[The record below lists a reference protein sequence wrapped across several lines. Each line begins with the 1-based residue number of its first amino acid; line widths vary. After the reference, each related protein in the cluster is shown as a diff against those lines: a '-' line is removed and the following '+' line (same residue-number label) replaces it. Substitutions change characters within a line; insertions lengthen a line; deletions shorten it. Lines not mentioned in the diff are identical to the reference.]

1 MKRESNIQSELSY
14 TYNSA
19 QARIS
24 AHKEYADE
32 KKIILEEYGFLKSE
46 EEALERARQIKENNP
61 MDDCQIWASL
71 DKDEEFYFYSDK
83 WIATGDIDILLA
95 AEYLGFAQ
103 VYDYGQLDAIL
114 SK

>member
-19 QARIS
+19 QARMS
-24 AHKEYADE
+24 ANPEHAAKHR
-32 KKIILEEYGFLKSE
+32 KILDRYQFLKSE
-46 EEALERARQIKENNP
+46 EEALERARHIKENNP